1 MDAGLPDPGSFFP
14 LSFLARHSDA
24 AGDVGRGDR
33 ESAAAGVTA
42 HGGLG
47 LVCRD
52 IRTREAGIQ
61 DIHGKVRP
69 GRVELVRRDYVANG
83 GWETFLA
90 YEDPEKDILI
100 GLLRLRRAGYI
111 IA

>member
-1 MDAGLPDPGSFFP
+1 MPLVTSGVETGS
-14 LSFLARHSDA
+14 LRQLALQRMAD
-24 AGDVGRGDR
+24 
-33 ESAAAGVTA
+33 
-42 HGGLG
+42 LG
-47 LVCRD
+47 QVCRD

-69 GRVELVRRDYVANG
+69 GRVELARRDYVANG

>member
-1 MDAGLPDPGSFFP
+1 MPLVTSGVETGS
-14 LSFLARHSDA
+14 LRQLALQRMA
-24 AGDVGRGDR
+24 
-33 ESAAAGVTA
+33 
-42 HGGLG
+42 
-47 LVCRD
+47 VCRD

>member
-1 MDAGLPDPGSFFP
+1 MPLVTSGVETGSLRQLALQRMAD
-14 LSFLARHSDA
+14 LS
-24 AGDVGRGDR
+24 
-33 ESAAAGVTA
+33 
-42 HGGLG
+42 

>member
-1 MDAGLPDPGSFFP
+1 MPLVTSGVETGS
-14 LSFLARHSDA
+14 LRQLALQRMAD
-24 AGDVGRGDR
+24 
-33 ESAAAGVTA
+33 
-42 HGGLG
+42 LG

-52 IRTREAGIQ
+52 IRTQ